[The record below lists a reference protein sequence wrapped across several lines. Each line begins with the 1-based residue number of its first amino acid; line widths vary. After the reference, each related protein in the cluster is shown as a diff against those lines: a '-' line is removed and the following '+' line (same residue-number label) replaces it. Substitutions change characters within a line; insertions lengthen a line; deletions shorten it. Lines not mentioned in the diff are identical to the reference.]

1 MHAITVCMWLN
12 YILIVQ
18 GDRRSF
24 RQPETT
30 TPTALPPP
38 LIFTIGGSRPPAF
51 QLPAAGIPSSSTQP
65 MFQPAFDTTTEDQLG
80 WD

>member
-1 MHAITVCMWLN
+1 MWLN

-24 RQPETT
+24 RQPEMT
-30 TPTALPPP
+30 TPKALPPP
-38 LIFTIGGSRPPAF
+38 LIFTIRGSRPPAF